1 MGTFKGQ
8 DNGILKEFC
17 SKSRFE
23 IVIFPHD
30 LTNKFQPL
38 DLTINKAVKVFIQNQ
53 YNDWFS
59 DQVARQVKRGI
70 DPTNIKVLSKL
81 SDLKPFH
88 GSWIVDLYKHM
99 QGDELIQKGFKEAGI
114 YEAINDAQQIFERV
128 ENPFRA

>member
-8 DNGILKEFC
+8 ENGILKEFC
-17 SKSRFE
+17 SISRCG
-23 IVIFPHD
+23 IVIVPHD

-38 DLTINKAVKVFIQNQ
+38 DLTINKAGKVFIQNQ

-59 DQVARQVKRGI
+59 DQIARQLI
-70 DPTNIKVLSKL
+70 
-81 SDLKPFH
+81 
-88 GSWIVDLYKHM
+88 DLYKHM
-99 QGDELIQKGFKEAGI
+99 QEGELIQKGFKEAGI